1 MCMYLKYES
10 TISKIAKNFQRVF
23 CYQNTKICTSRKQ
36 TQQYIQCVHGLW
48 IHEIEQHN
56 TTLSWRQKVVIQNT
70 NQHIERGFPTNQI
83 NNLTSFVTLTYHE
96 YHWGGQ
102 GHGKNTRSG
111 YLGIFVAS
119 MKNSHDFDNVNILFL
134 RTKMFLTTEFQE
146 QIWNKSVWPWPSS
159 IHLRSR
165 S

>member
-1 MCMYLKYES
+1 MFNICIYLKYES

-23 CYQNTKICTSRKQ
+23 CYQNTMWTWFMNTWNRTTVNMTQHCHDGKKLWSKIYQPT
-36 TQQYIQCVHGLW
+36 YW
-48 IHEIEQHN
+48 
-56 TTLSWRQKVVIQNT
+56 
-70 NQHIERGFPTNQI
+70 ERLPTNQI

-111 YLGIFVAS
+111 YLGISVAS
-119 MKNSHDFDNVNILFL
+119 MKNSHCFDNVNILFL

-146 QIWNKSVWPWPSS
+146 QIWNNLCDLDL
-159 IHLRSR
+159 HQFT
-165 S
+165 

>member
-23 CYQNTKICTSRKQ
+23 CYQNTKICTSRKK
-36 TQQYIQCVHGLW
+36 TQQNIKCVHGLW
-48 IHEIEQHN
+48 IHEIGQHN
-56 TTLSWRQKVVIQNT
+56 TTPSWRQKVVIQNT

-102 GHGKNTRSG
+102 GHGKNTKVRLFGNLCSEHEELTLLWQCEHLVLENKDVLDNRVSG
-111 YLGIFVAS
+111 AD
-119 MKNSHDFDNVNILFL
+119 MK
-134 RTKMFLTTEFQE
+134 
-146 QIWNKSVWPWPSS
+146 
-159 IHLRSR
+159 
-165 S
+165 